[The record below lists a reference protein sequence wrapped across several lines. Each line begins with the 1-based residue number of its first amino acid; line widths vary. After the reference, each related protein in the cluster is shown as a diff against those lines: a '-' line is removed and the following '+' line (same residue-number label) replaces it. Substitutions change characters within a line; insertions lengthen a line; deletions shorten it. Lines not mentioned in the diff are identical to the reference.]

1 MITNDQLA
9 ELERM
14 ARAATPGPWRAGRP
28 REIVSASEVCVD
40 TDIGPKVLLA
50 GNSNFIAEGERNAA
64 FVAAA
69 DPATVLALVA
79 ELAGW
84 RKLKDPNVLFNN
96 MLAGIPARLSAETLL
111 HLAGDQYQ
119 GMAARIAELEQDAAR
134 LDYMIENGLFVEA
147 FIMPDLP
154 KMPPLC
160 WLVNFRTGPIDKKQ
174 FEDPRA
180 AIDAAMAPPRCT
192 CPSGDGS
199 LRWPCPRH
207 PPESA

>member
-1 MITNDQLA
+1 MITKEQLA
-9 ELERM
+9 ELASL
-14 ARAATPGPWRAGRP
+14 ARAATPGPWIKRGVSLVEAKTGELSRA
-28 REIVSASEVCVD
+28 S
-40 TDIGPKVLLA
+40 
-50 GNSNFIAEGERNAA
+50 IAEVFHAA
-64 FVAAA
+64 EDGDFISAAN
-69 DPATVLALVA
+69 PVTVLAL
-79 ELAGW
+79 L
-84 RKLKDPNVLFNN
+84 D
-96 MLAGIPARLSAETLL
+96 
-111 HLAGDQYQ
+111 
-119 GMAARIAELEQDAAR
+119 RIIELERDSAR

-154 KMPPLC
+154 KMRPLC
-160 WLVNFRTGPIDKKQ
+160 WLVNFKTGPIVKKQ